1 MKKQGAISIIL
12 TSAIALASASAL
24 GGCGKPYISDSFSAL
39 KWPDSKLAELLPEP
53 ESTDGMV
60 EYDRQDLLR
69 VFVGK
74 TTAGQYESYVSSCK
88 ERGFTENYDS
98 GVDYKNR
105 PYYRA
110 ENGDG
115 YYLELEYHV
124 SDDSRDYKPMKQT
137 LVIELRE
144 PEEETEAKT
153 EAETEKPAEKATEK
167 PAEKE
172 TEKPKES
179 SESKDS
185 KSGGEVS
192 AGVKEALDE
201 YEAFVDEYCEF
212 MKKYSESGNALDMLS
227 DYTDMLKRLS
237 DYEDKIDSL
246 DYDDMNAAEKAY
258 YDEVMLRVSKKLLE
272 AAYTV

>member
-1 MKKQGAISIIL
+1 
-12 TSAIALASASAL
+12 
-24 GGCGKPYISDSFSAL
+24 
-39 KWPDSKLAELLPEP
+39 
-53 ESTDGMV
+53 MV

-153 EAETEKPAEKATEK
+153 EAETEKPTEKATEK